1 MRKPQSVGES
11 IALMGEEHSARMAA
25 VLPVLVHSARL
36 MAELPDAR
44 NQAKALAQL
53 YQSQPH
59 GEP

>member
-1 MRKPQSVGES
+1 
-11 IALMGEEHSARMAA
+11 MGKQHSARMAA
-25 VLPVLVHSARL
+25 VLPVLVHSARLMAELPDARL